1 MAVIRPVFDRPRDRG
16 GVLPSRRRI
25 GHHLLFADDD
35 SIETVVRQLQQQRF
49 DVEVQRTE
57 DGRCSIV
64 ATHLMTPDS
73 AVMEQVT
80 EFFEDLASDHAGEY
94 AGWIVLST
102 GRT

>member
-1 MAVIRPVFDRPRDRG
+1 
-16 GVLPSRRRI
+16 
-25 GHHLLFADDD
+25 
-35 SIETVVRQLQQQRF
+35 
-49 DVEVQRTE
+49 
-57 DGRCSIV
+57 V